1 MEKTDSDE
9 FTLARRGSLLSISML
24 EDPDYYVDIKDITI
38 GPLLGSGAFSVV
50 HSMTTSLN
58 FILSSASDFLKI
70 YLFVHSWAVLW

>member
-1 MEKTDSDE
+1 MDKTDSNTEE

-50 HSMTTSLN
+50 HSMTASLN
-58 FILSSASDFLKI
+58 YFRF
-70 YLFVHSWAVLW
+70 